1 MADSGKGKVL
11 QNTGKFVSENRAEGW
26 VAELT
31 EIQDLQGFL
40 TILNPRDD
48 FFNEAGYRQSREN
61 DKIDSKYGFDRVKDS
76 QERTGY
82 LINMH
87 SVS

>member
-1 MADSGKGKVL
+1 MLFS
-11 QNTGKFVSENRAEGW
+11 R
-26 VAELT
+26 
-31 EIQDLQGFL
+31 
-40 TILNPRDD
+40 RDD

-76 QERTGY
+76 IERTGY

-87 SVS
+87 AVSRGERSEEKRSK

>member
-1 MADSGKGKVL
+1 MIIVIYKL
-11 QNTGKFVSENRAEGW
+11 
-26 VAELT
+26 
-31 EIQDLQGFL
+31 I
-40 TILNPRDD
+40 ILFIIICYCSDD

-76 QERTGY
+76 VERTGY

-87 SVS
+87 SVRKNIRCS